1 MPPRLPDHT
10 DPHPAAASPARS
22 RRVLQ
27 RAAVSGTVAAVLSGV
42 TVALL
47 ARRRTGHLASGPN
60 ATSHVLWGESAARC
74 HQADLRHTVAGY
86 AIHHASAVFWA
97 SGFEWLLT
105 TRRPPH
111 PVVAAAATA
120 ATAYAVDYHMVPK
133 RLTPGFELHLARRGM
148 WGVYAAIASGL
159 ALTAM
164 LRNRPAP
171 RH

>member
-1 MPPRLPDHT
+1 MPPRLPGHP
-10 DPHPAAASPARS
+10 DPHSAAASASRS

-27 RAAVSGTVAAVLSGV
+27 RAAVSGTVAAVISGM

-74 HQADLRHTVAGY
+74 HQADLRHTAVGY
-86 AIHHASAVFWA
+86 AIHHGSAVFWA
-97 SGFEWLLT
+97 AGFEWLLT

-120 ATAYAVDYHMVPK
+120 ATAYVVDYHLVPK
-133 RLTPGFELHLARRGM
+133 RLTPGFELHLRRREM
-148 WGVYAAIASGL
+148 LGVYAAIASGL
-159 ALTAM
+159 ALAAM
-164 LRNRPAP
+164 LRDTPAT